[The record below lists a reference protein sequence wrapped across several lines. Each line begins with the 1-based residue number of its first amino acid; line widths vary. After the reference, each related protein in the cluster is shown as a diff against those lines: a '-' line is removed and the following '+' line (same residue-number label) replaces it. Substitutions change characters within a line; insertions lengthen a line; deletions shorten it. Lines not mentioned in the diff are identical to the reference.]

1 MSFFDKV
8 TKAVGDVVDR
18 GKAELDQF
26 KRIQKINGEIAEME
40 KTIAE
45 CKSQI
50 QTATQQAGEKAI
62 VLVRAGTI
70 ASPDLQG
77 FVDQITGFEKQIAE
91 ESAAVAG
98 KKKEIEAIKAEDEAA
113 EAKAAEAKAAEAK
126 AAEAKAAEATAAAPA
141 PVSAPAVPAAAAPAP
156 AAPAARFCNACG
168 ASIAGTG
175 AFCPQCGAK
184 QG

>member
-18 GKAELDQF
+18 GKAEVDQF
-26 KRIQKINGEIAEME
+26 MRIQKINGEIGEME

-70 ASPDLQG
+70 ASPDLKG
-77 FVDQITGFEKQIAE
+77 FVDQIAGFEKQIAE

-113 EAKAAEAKAAEAK
+113 EAKP
-126 AAEAKAAEATAAAPA
+126 AEATAVPPVPAPA
-141 PVSAPAVPAAAAPAP
+141 TPAAAAPA
-156 AAPAARFCNACG
+156 AKVCTACG
-168 ASIAGTG
+168 ASLAG
-175 AFCPQCGAK
+175 AAPFCPQCGAK

>member
-1 MSFFDKV
+1 MVSFFDKV

-26 KRIQKINGEIAEME
+26 KRIQKINGEIGEME
-40 KTIAE
+40 KQIAE

-50 QTATQQAGEKAI
+50 QAATQQAGEKAI

-70 ASPDLQG
+70 ASPDLKA
-77 FVDQITGFEKQIAE
+77 FVDQITGFERQIAAE
-91 ESAAVAG
+91 QAAVAG

-113 EAKAAEAKAAEAK
+113 HAA
-126 AAEAKAAEATAAAPA
+126 AAEATAAPPVPASAA
-141 PVSAPAVPAAAAPAP
+141 PVAAAPSAKV
-156 AAPAARFCNACG
+156 CSACG
-168 ASIAGTG
+168 ASLAGAG

>member
-26 KRIQKINGEIAEME
+26 KRIQKINGEIGEME
-40 KTIAE
+40 KQIAE

-50 QTATQQAGEKAI
+50 QAATQQAGEKAI
-62 VLVRAGTI
+62 VLVRAGAI
-70 ASPDLQG
+70 ASPDLKA
-77 FVDQITGFEKQIAE
+77 FVDQITGFERQIAAE
-91 ESAAVAG
+91 QAAVAG

-113 EAKAAEAKAAEAK
+113 KA
-126 AAEAKAAEATAAAPA
+126 AAEATAAP
-141 PVSAPAVPAAAAPAP
+141 PVPASAAP
-156 AAPAARFCNACG
+156 AAPAPSAKVCSVCG
-168 ASIAGTG
+168 ASLAGAG